1 MSVVLGIDLATGDA
15 RVLAVDAETGEHL
28 AERSTALPTTSTAW
42 QNGATREQPAVYA
55 EAVFGLIRAVVGA
68 LGPRSADIAALSTT
82 GTSGTVVPTDADG
95 RPSGNALLY
104 NDPRGTAEA
113 AALAGAGLGIRPSA
127 ALARA
132 GWMHAHTPAARYLF
146 TPDVV
151 AAALAG
157 EVLPSDTSHAL
168 KSGID
173 PVAASWNDRAVE
185 LVRIPLASLPSLVAP
200 GRAIGVVS
208 PAVAASL
215 GLPAG
220 VLIVSGMTDGS
231 TAQLATGAVRPGD
244 TVGVLGTTLVLKA
257 ASAAQLTD
265 GASGIYSHVAPDGTF
280 WAGGA
285 SNTGAGVLRHG
296 LTAGLDV
303 READRA
309 AVELGVSPVVS
320 YPLAGRGE
328 RFPVVDAA
336 FGGFDVNLAG
346 APYSYGAAGAGAWAE
361 PAVVRFRA
369 VLEGVAFVERL
380 GIERL
385 AALAAAGGGAA
396 GGGAAAGGAA
406 SDAHDAG
413 SAGDGGR
420 RGFHHLGGGA
430 SGSTVWNTIRASVLG
445 RPVVVPGNRSSAFGA
460 AMLAAAGLPGETFQG
475 VIDRLAS
482 PGRFVDPDPAL
493 VPALSDRYAL
503 FGETLVAELD
513 IALPGASRTDDH
525 NRTVLAEPDQE
536 RVA

>member
-28 AERSTALPTTSTAW
+28 AERSTALPTVSTA
-42 QNGATREQPAVYA
+42 GTREQPAVYA
-55 EAVFGLIRAVVGA
+55 EAVFALIAAVTAA
-68 LGPRSADIAALSTT
+68 LGARASDIAALSTT
-82 GTSGTVVPTDADG
+82 GTSGTVVPTDLQG
-95 RPSGNALLY
+95 RPVGNALLY
-104 NDPRGTAEA
+104 NDPRGSDEL
-113 AALAGAGLGIRPSA
+113 ALLATAGLGVRPSG

-132 GWMHAHTPAARYLF
+132 AWMHAHTPSPLYLS

-157 EVLPSDTSHAL
+157 TVLASDTSHAL

-173 PVAASWNDRAVE
+173 AVDASWDAAALDV
-185 LVRIPLASLPSLVAP
+185 LGLPAASLPTLARP
-200 GRAIGVVS
+200 ARAIGVVS
-208 PAVAASL
+208 GSVASSL
-215 GLPAG
+215 GLPRD

-257 ASAAQLTD
+257 ASRTMLTD

-309 AVELGVSPVVS
+309 AVALGVSPVVA
-320 YPLAGRGE
+320 YPLVGLGE
-328 RFPVVDAA
+328 RFPVVNAA
-336 FGGFDVNLAG
+336 FGGFDVTLVG
-346 APYSYGAAGAGAWAE
+346 APSVYSDAAAWAD
-361 PAVVRFRA
+361 PALVRFRA

-385 AALAAAGGGAA
+385 SALAGAGA
-396 GGGAAAGGAA
+396 GGAAAATG
-406 SDAHDAG
+406 
-413 SAGDGGR
+413 
-420 RGFHHLGGGA
+420 HHHVGGGA
-430 SGSTVWNTIRASVLG
+430 SGSAVWNTIRASVLG

-460 AMLAAAGLPGETFQG
+460 AMLAAAGLPGETYQG

-482 PGRFVDPDPAL
+482 PGRFVDPDPAQ
-493 VPALSDRYAL
+493 VPALEDRYAV
-503 FGETLVAELD
+503 FTETLGERLGARAVA
-513 IALPGASRTDDH
+513 
-525 NRTVLAEPDQE
+525 
-536 RVA
+536 

>member
-1 MSVVLGIDLATGDA
+1 MSVVLGVDLATGDA
-15 RVLAVDAETGEHL
+15 RVLAVDAETGAHL
-28 AERSTALPTTSTAW
+28 AERSTALPTVSTA
-42 QNGATREQPAVYA
+42 GTREQPAVYA
-55 EAVFGLIRAVVGA
+55 EAVFAMIAAITDA
-68 LGPRSADIAALSTT
+68 LGSRASDIAALSIT
-82 GTSGTVVPTDADG
+82 GTSGTVVPADLLG
-95 RPSGNALLY
+95 RPVGNALLY
-104 NDPRGTAEA
+104 NDPRGSEELS
-113 AALAGAGLGIRPSA
+113 ALAAAGLGVRPSG

-132 GWMHAHTPAARYLF
+132 AWMHAHTPAPLYLF

-157 EVLPSDTSHAL
+157 TVLASDTSHAL

-173 PVAASWNDRAVE
+173 AVTATWDATALDVLGLPAST
-185 LVRIPLASLPSLVAP
+185 LPALVAP
-200 GRAIGVVS
+200 ARAIGVVS
-208 PAVAASL
+208 ASVAPSL
-215 GLPAG
+215 GLPQG

-257 ASAAQLTD
+257 ASRTMLTD

-296 LTAGLDV
+296 VTAGLDV

-309 AVELGVSPVVS
+309 AVALGASPVVA

-336 FGGFDVNLAG
+336 FDGFAVDLSGVPHVG
-346 APYSYGAAGAGAWAE
+346 TDP
-361 PAVVRFRA
+361 VVRFRS

-385 AALAAAGGGAA
+385 QALAGPGTG
-396 GGGAAAGGAA
+396 
-406 SDAHDAG
+406 H
-413 SAGDGGR
+413 
-420 RGFHHLGGGA
+420 HHLGGGA
-430 SGSTVWNTIRASVLG
+430 SGSVVWNTIRASALG

-482 PGRFVDPDPAL
+482 PGRFVEPDPQLVAAL
-493 VPALSDRYAL
+493 EDRYAV
-503 FGETLVAELD
+503 FTEM
-513 IALPGASRTDDH
+513 
-525 NRTVLAEPDQE
+525 LAV
-536 RVA
+536 RV